1 MRRGSADRASS
12 TFCGNAVGFA
22 MPQNLPGTN
31 RLIVALPARD
41 RRCLLD
47 CCEEVELSPAEV
59 IFEPGQRIRHVF
71 FPTRGFISL
80 TTPVFGHP
88 SLAVGLIGDEGML
101 GIWLM
106 LGIGVAPLHAEVQ
119 GKVTAWRLDAGV
131 FVREL
136 VRSQTLRQRLDR
148 YLYVT
153 LTQRTQAAACAC
165 FHLVEARLARWLLM
179 TRDRA
184 HAGDFHITHEYLAGI
199 LGVRRA
205 GITRAAISLQTR
217 GLIRYRRGAI
227 SIIDNR
233 GLEAAACECY
243 SADRKTYSRALR

>member
-1 MRRGSADRASS
+1 MPLGSSNSRA
-12 TFCGNAVGFA
+12 N
-22 MPQNLPGTN
+22 Q
-31 RLIVALPARD
+31 LIDALPLHVQRH
-41 RRCLLD
+41 LLG
-47 CCEEVELSPAEV
+47 CGEPIELSPSEV
-59 IFEPGQRIRHVF
+59 IFEPGQLIRHIY
-71 FPTRGFISL
+71 FPTHGFIAL
-80 TTPVFGHP
+80 TAPMSGHP

-106 LGIGVAPLHAEVQ
+106 LGVSVAPLRAEVLDA
-119 GKVTAWRLDAGV
+119 VSAWRLDTAT

-136 VRSQTLRQRLDR
+136 GRSPVLRQRLDR

-153 LTQRTQAAACAC
+153 LAQRTQFAACAC

-184 HAGDFHITHEYLAGI
+184 HADNFHITHEYLAGI

-205 GITRAAISLQTR
+205 SITRAAISLQAR
-217 GLIRYRRGAI
+217 QLIRYRRGGI
-227 SIIDNR
+227 HIIDNR

-243 SADRKTYSRALR
+243 SSDRRTYRRALNCRREPA